1 LHLGDKMY
9 AILFYDISSS
19 DEKEKNNAARVRKA
33 VEKFLPRVQFSVF
46 EGEIRAS
53 DLKKLMAILQKE
65 CSNRLDSV
73 VIYTFNS
80 LKYSQRLVIG
90 RDKNEAIFS

>member
-1 LHLGDKMY
+1 MY

-53 DLKKLMAILQKE
+53 DLKKLMAISKRMRQQAWFG
-65 CSNRLDSV
+65 SNL
-73 VIYTFNS
+73 YF
-80 LKYSQRLVIG
+80 
-90 RDKNEAIFS
+90 

>member
-1 LHLGDKMY
+1 MY

-65 CSNRLDSV
+65 CSNKLDSV

-80 LKYSQRLVIG
+80 LKYSQRLIIG

>member
-1 LHLGDKMY
+1 MY

-33 VEKFLPRVQFSVF
+33 IEKFLPRVQFSVF

-53 DLKKLMAILQKE
+53 DLKKLIAILQKE
-65 CSNRLDSV
+65 CSNKLDSV

>member
-46 EGEIRAS
+46 EGEVRAS

>member
-1 LHLGDKMY
+1 MY
-9 AILFYDISSS
+9 AILFYDISNS

-90 RDKNEAIFS
+90 CDKNEAIFS

>member
-1 LHLGDKMY
+1 MY
-9 AILFYDISSS
+9 AISFYDISSS

-53 DLKKLMAILQKE
+53 DLKKLMMVLQKE
-65 CSNRLDSV
+65 CSNKLDSV

>member
-1 LHLGDKMY
+1 MY

-53 DLKKLMAILQKE
+53 DLKKLMAISKRMRQ
-65 CSNRLDSV
+65 
-73 VIYTFNS
+73 
-80 LKYSQRLVIG
+80 Q
-90 RDKNEAIFS
+90 A

>member
-1 LHLGDKMY
+1 MY

-19 DEKEKNNAARVRKA
+19 DEKEKNNATRVRKA

-53 DLKKLMAILQKE
+53 DLKKLIAILQKE
-65 CSNRLDSV
+65 CSNKLDSI

>member
-1 LHLGDKMY
+1 MY

-65 CSNRLDSV
+65 CSSKLDSV

-90 RDKNEAIFS
+90 CDKNEAIFS

>member
-1 LHLGDKMY
+1 MY

-65 CSNRLDSV
+65 CSSKLDSV

>member
-1 LHLGDKMY
+1 MY

-19 DEKEKNNAARVRKA
+19 DEKKKNNAARVRKA

-65 CSNRLDSV
+65 CFNKLDSV

-90 RDKNEAIFS
+90 CDKNEAIFS

>member
-1 LHLGDKMY
+1 MY

-19 DEKEKNNAARVRKA
+19 DEKEKNNATRVRKA

-53 DLKKLMAILQKE
+53 DLKKLIAILQKE
-65 CSNRLDSV
+65 CSNKLESI

>member
-1 LHLGDKMY
+1 MY

-19 DEKEKNNAARVRKA
+19 DEKEKNNAARIRKA
-33 VEKFLPRVQFSVF
+33 VEKFLSRVQFSVF

-65 CSNRLDSV
+65 CFNRLDSV

-90 RDKNEAIFS
+90 CDKNEAIFS

>member
-1 LHLGDKMY
+1 MY

-19 DEKEKNNAARVRKA
+19 DEKEKNNAARIRKA

-53 DLKKLMAILQKE
+53 DLKKLMMVLQKE
-65 CSNRLDSV
+65 CSSKLDSV

-80 LKYSQRLVIG
+80 LKYSRRLVIG
-90 RDKNEAIFS
+90 CDKNEAIFS

>member
-1 LHLGDKMY
+1 MY

-65 CSNRLDSV
+65 CFNKLDSV

>member
-1 LHLGDKMY
+1 MY

-19 DEKEKNNAARVRKA
+19 DEKEKNNATRVRKA

-65 CSNRLDSV
+65 CFNKLDSV

-90 RDKNEAIFS
+90 CDKNEAIFS

>member
-1 LHLGDKMY
+1 MY

-19 DEKEKNNAARVRKA
+19 DEKEKNNATRVRKA

-53 DLKKLMAILQKE
+53 DLKKLIAILQKE
-65 CSNRLDSV
+65 CSNKLDSV

>member
-1 LHLGDKMY
+1 MY

-65 CSNRLDSV
+65 CSSRLDSV

>member
-1 LHLGDKMY
+1 MY
-9 AILFYDISSS
+9 VILFYDIAGR
-19 DEKEKNNAARVRKA
+19 EQKERNNANRIRKA

-46 EGEIRAS
+46 EGGIRAS

-65 CSNRLDSV
+65 CASKLDSV

-90 RDKNEAIFS
+90 CDKNEAIFS

>member
-1 LHLGDKMY
+1 MY
-9 AILFYDISSS
+9 AILFYDISNS
-19 DEKEKNNAARVRKA
+19 DEKKKNNAARVRKA

>member
-1 LHLGDKMY
+1 MY

-19 DEKEKNNAARVRKA
+19 DEKEKNNAVRVRKA

-53 DLKKLMAILQKE
+53 DLKKLMTILQKE
-65 CSNRLDSV
+65 CSSKLDSV

-90 RDKNEAIFS
+90 CDKNEAIFS

>member
-1 LHLGDKMY
+1 MY

-53 DLKKLMAILQKE
+53 DLKKLMAILRKE
-65 CSNRLDSV
+65 CSGKLDSV

-90 RDKNEAIFS
+90 CDKNEAIFS

>member
-1 LHLGDKMY
+1 MY
-9 AILFYDISSS
+9 AILFYDIASA
-19 DEKEKNNAARVRKA
+19 EQKEKNNANRIRKA

-53 DLKKLMAILQKE
+53 DFKKLTNLLQKE
-65 CSNRLDSV
+65 CVQELDSI

-80 LKYSQRLVIG
+80 LKYSERIVIG
-90 RDKNEAIFS
+90 QDKNGALFS

>member
-1 LHLGDKMY
+1 MY

-53 DLKKLMAILQKE
+53 DLKKLIAILQKE

>member
-1 LHLGDKMY
+1 MY

-19 DEKEKNNAARVRKA
+19 DEKEKNNAARIRKA

-65 CSNRLDSV
+65 CFNRLDSV

>member
-1 LHLGDKMY
+1 MY

-46 EGEIRAS
+46 DGEIRAS

-80 LKYSQRLVIG
+80 LNYSQRLVIG

>member
-1 LHLGDKMY
+1 MY

-53 DLKKLMAILQKE
+53 DLKKLLAILQKE
-65 CSNRLDSV
+65 CFNKLDSV

-90 RDKNEAIFS
+90 CDKNEAIFS

>member
-1 LHLGDKMY
+1 MY

-19 DEKEKNNAARVRKA
+19 DEKEKNNAAHVRKA

-65 CSNRLDSV
+65 CSSRLDSV

>member
-90 RDKNEAIFS
+90 CDKNEAIFS

>member
-1 LHLGDKMY
+1 MY

-19 DEKEKNNAARVRKA
+19 DEKEKNNAARIRKA

-80 LKYSQRLVIG
+80 LKYSQRLIIG

>member
-1 LHLGDKMY
+1 MY

-33 VEKFLPRVQFSVF
+33 IEKFLPRVQFSVF

>member
-1 LHLGDKMY
+1 MY
-9 AILFYDISSS
+9 AILFYDIAST
-19 DEKEKNNAARVRKA
+19 EQKEKNNANRIRKA

-53 DLKKLMAILQKE
+53 DFKKLTNLLQKE
-65 CSNRLDSV
+65 CVQELDSI

-80 LKYSQRLVIG
+80 LKYSERIVIG
-90 RDKNEAIFS
+90 QDKNGALFS